1 MSNPPAAIGRFVKNI
16 FRHSR
21 AGYNRLRAEQ
31 IRCLVNAPIDE
42 NASPSLRTGGS
53 LPADDAVWT
62 VLQAEA
68 EQARNGEAALA
79 ALFDSILGA
88 ASFESALIETLIARI
103 GHNSLA
109 SHTLRAQF
117 RAAAEADPTI
127 GAAGRADLKA
137 VVERDPASGRL
148 LEPFLFFKGYAAIQ
162 THRFAHWMWE
172 NGKPDFAR
180 YLQSRSSEVFQT
192 DIHPGAVIGRGFFLD
207 HATGFVAGETV
218 VIEED
223 VSVLHGVTLGGTGIQ
238 KTDRHPTVRT
248 GVLIGAGAIILGD
261 IEIGAFSKIASGSFV
276 TQSVPPRCTAVGV
289 PARIIEGAGSTNPA
303 QSMDQHLALG
313 TYESFTYVI

>member
-1 MSNPPAAIGRFVKNI
+1 MYPAKSAVVIKYIFV
-16 FRHSR
+16 RET
-21 AGYNRLRAEQ
+21 AGYNAPE
-31 IRCLVNAPIDE
+31 IRRRCFVNAPIDE
-42 NASPSLRTGGS
+42 KASAILRTGAP
-53 LPADDAVWT
+53 LPAEDAVWT

-68 EQARNGEAALA
+68 EQARSGEAALA
-79 ALFDSILGA
+79 PLYDSILGA
-88 ASFESALIETLIARI
+88 PTFESALIETLVARL
-103 GHNSLA
+103 GHNSIA
-109 SHTLRAQF
+109 APTLRAKF
-117 RAAAEADPTI
+117 RTAAEADPAI

-148 LEPFLFFKGYAAIQ
+148 LEPFLFFKGFAAIQ
-162 THRFAHWMWE
+162 THRFAHWMWA
-172 NGKPDFAR
+172 NGRPDFAR

-192 DIHPGAVIGRGFFLD
+192 DIHPGAEFGRGLFLD

-218 VIEED
+218 VIEDD
-223 VSVLHGVTLGGTGIQ
+223 VSILHGVTLGGTGNQ
-238 KTDRHPTVRT
+238 KKDRHPKVRT